1 MEVSS
6 KLINSANASIDAKFD
21 AKSIENKVNEIAA
34 KTAKQVKIDGFR
46 PGKVPVNVVK
56 KRYEK
61 ALLDDAKQELF
72 KKAIDDG
79 LKSLD
84 KKQSDLLGEPVF
96 AKFEEVD
103 GGIDAI
109 IEISFKPEIDIK
121 GYEKLIPK
129 YEIPEASKDEVKTKI
144 DELLLMV
151 APLEKADKDSLEK
164 GDFAKFDFEGFLD
177 AKPFEGGSAKDYSL
191 EIGSNQFIPG
201 FEDAMIGLKP
211 GEEKDIN
218 LTFPSDYNAKNLAG
232 KDVVFKVKL
241 HEIQAKN
248 PAKKL
253 DKKTLTELTGD
264 EKLTIKAF
272 EERIENQIKHDKF
285 NKILNEEL
293 KPKFVDDMTEKF
305 DFDLPKTIVEQEI
318 DLQFRNSWNSFT
330 KEDMEKFRTDKDA
343 LTNKREEFR
352 KEAEK
357 SVKLT
362 FIIDE
367 LAKDRKVEVSDQE
380 LVQAIYFEAY
390 QNGIDPKKHLETYQ
404 KQGILPAVKMALIE
418 EKLFND
424 LFKLPESK
432 DEKADDK
439 EDKKEE
445 KPAKKTTKK
454 ATKEEG
460 K

>member
-21 AKSIENKVNEIAA
+21 AKSIEDKVNQIAT

-46 PGKVPVNVVK
+46 PGKVPVSVVK

-72 KKAIDDG
+72 KNAIDEG
-79 LKSLD
+79 LKNLD

-96 AKFEEVD
+96 AKFDEND
-103 GGIDAI
+103 NGIDAI
-109 IEISFKPEIDIK
+109 IEVSFRPEINIE
-121 GYEKLIPK
+121 GYEKLIPD
-129 YEIPEASKDEVKTKI
+129 YEIPEVSKDEVKAKI
-144 DELLLMV
+144 DELLVMT
-151 APLEKADKDSLEK
+151 APLEKVEKDTLEK

-177 AKPFEGGSAKDYSL
+177 GKAFEGGSAKDYVL

-201 FEDAMIGLKP
+201 FEDAMIGLKI

-218 LTFPSDYNAKNLAG
+218 LTFPENYGAANLAG
-232 KDVVFKVKL
+232 KEVTFKVKL
-241 HEIQAKN
+241 NEIQAKN

-253 DKKTLTELTGD
+253 DKKTLTKLTGD

-272 EERIENQIKHDKF
+272 EERIANQIKHDKF

-293 KPKFVDDMTEKF
+293 KPKFVENVSEKF
-305 DFDLPKTIVEQEI
+305 NFDLPKTIVEQEI

-330 KEDMEKFRTDKDA
+330 KEDMEKFRSDKNA

-352 KEAEK
+352 DESEK

-367 LAKDRKVEVSDQE
+367 LAKQRNIEVSDQE

-424 LFKLPESK
+424 LFKLPEAKNSD
-432 DEKADDK
+432 DEKLDEEKQSKKTDKKAD
-439 EDKKEE
+439 KEE
-445 KPAKKTTKK
+445 K
-454 ATKEEG
+454 
-460 K
+460 